1 MIHLTFYF
9 RFAFTAYNTF
19 SLKQRAAPNVGK
31 WTETELSVTGER
43 EGGRERPSK
52 TERDRES
59 ERCNTCS

>member
-1 MIHLTFYF
+1 MIHWLTFYF

-43 EGGRERPSK
+43 ETEQDRERQ
-52 TERDRES
+52 REQKM
-59 ERCNTCS
+59 